1 MSQSV
6 TVTRDFGFLVVMTRN
21 GVTIPE
27 SLLILKLNIPIIKKI
42 VYSTLLVGF
51 QKKYGQ
57 VATNKF
63 ESLVTTTDL
72 RILVAVA
79 HCDERFKIPRH
90 SQSL

>member
-1 MSQSV
+1 
-6 TVTRDFGFLVVMTRN
+6 MTRN
-21 GVTIPE
+21 GLKIPK
-27 SLLILKLNIPIIKKI
+27 SLHILKLNIPIIKKI

-63 ESLVTTTDL
+63 ESLVTITDL

-79 HCDERFKIPRH
+79 HCDKRFKIPRH

>member
-1 MSQSV
+1 M
-6 TVTRDFGFLVVMTRN
+6 
-21 GVTIPE
+21 
-27 SLLILKLNIPIIKKI
+27 
-42 VYSTLLVGF
+42 
-51 QKKYGQ
+51 YGH

-63 ESLVTTTDL
+63 ESLVTITDL